1 MAIITLTTDWGLK
14 DFYVGAF
21 KGLIISNCPGATI
34 IDISNEIPSFDIL
47 KASFVLKNSYNNFP
61 KGTIH
66 LVDINKW
73 HERNT
78 DLSFIAAEKNG
89 SYFIGRDNGLF
100 SLTFE
105 SFPETVV
112 RITDDIEEDQHSLNI
127 RDLYVKV
134 IYHIFQGKSLD
145 ELGNKKSNWFEMK
158 NMQPLTDKNVLIG
171 SIIYIDSYGNAIT
184 NITRNLFNEVGK
196 GRQYKIIFKR
206 EGYYDIDKISK
217 NYHDIETGDRLALFN
232 SSDYLEIAIN
242 EGNASSL
249 IDLKYNETIR
259 VEFFN

>member
-21 KGLIISNCPGATI
+21 KGLIISKCPGAI
-34 IDISNEIPSFDIL
+34 IVDISNEIPSFDIL
-47 KASFVLKNSYNNFP
+47 KASFVLKNSYGNFP

-66 LVDINKW
+66 VVDINKW
-73 HERNT
+73 HERNK
-78 DLSFIAAEKNG
+78 DFSFIAVLKNG

-100 SLTFE
+100 SLAFE
-105 SFPETVV
+105 SLPETIVQ
-112 RITDDIEEDQHSLNI
+112 IHADIEEDQYSLNI

-134 IYHIFQGKSLD
+134 ISHIFRGKPLE
-145 ELGNKKSNWFEMK
+145 ELGNKKNNWFEMK
-158 NMQPLTDKNVLIG
+158 NLQPLIDENVLIG
-171 SIIYIDSYGNAIT
+171 SIIYVDSYGNAIT
-184 NITRNLFNEVGK
+184 NIARNLFNEVGK

-206 EGYYDIDKISK
+206 EGYYDINKISK

-259 VEFFN
+259 IEFY